1 MNVNKQ
7 QRSCSTR
14 NRRLP
19 LFSILEP
26 LSSLTKPIP
35 SIAIA
40 VNQVFV
46 VYSKYSNCERERD
59 KGKKSNDSS

>member
-46 VYSKYSNCERERD
+46 VYYMDIYYSLPLKWRVD
-59 KGKKSNDSS
+59 QIDG